1 MFNVKNIG
9 AALLGGTFCFISAVS
24 SAQVPIVRS
33 QADHVASSQ
42 NAVPLNRQQGNN
54 GQVDS
59 ALMESL
65 IFQMQDMQSL
75 VAEQRGIIE
84 ELSYQVQILQQEQKE
99 RYVDLDRR
107 IQLLQ
112 EQASSQ
118 ATQSTAVAPP
128 AAQQQETALTDE
140 EILAEY
146 NAATALMQE
155 RKFDESIS
163 QLAVFA
169 KKHPQHPLTPNA
181 WYWIG
186 EIYLVQRQTAE
197 AQAAFER
204 ILSDYSTHDKMPD
217 SLYKLGVIA
226 QQGSNPDIAK
236 GYFERVLTEFPNSQ
250 SAKLASA
257 RLNSN

>member
-1 MFNVKNIG
+1 MSISKNIS
-9 AALLGGTFCFISAVS
+9 AALLGGTFCFISVVS
-24 SAQVPIVRS
+24 IAQVPIVRS
-33 QADHVASSQ
+33 QPDHVASSQ
-42 NAVPLNRQQGNN
+42 NAVPLDRQQGNTT
-54 GQVDS
+54 QVDS
-59 ALMESL
+59 ALLESL
-65 IFQMQDMQSL
+65 IFQLQDMQSL

-99 RYVDLDRR
+99 RYVDLDKR
-107 IQLLQ
+107 IQMLQ
-112 EQASSQ
+112 ERTNNQAPSQ
-118 ATQSTAVAPP
+118 ATAPAVVQP
-128 AAQQQETALTDE
+128 QDVALTDE

-186 EIYLVQRQTAE
+186 EIYLVQRQTTE

-204 ILSDYSTHDKMPD
+204 ILADYSTHDKVPD

-226 QQGSNPDIAK
+226 QQASKPDVAK
-236 GYFERVLTEFPNSQ
+236 GYFERVLSEYPNSQ